1 MHARLKLIDVLKAM
15 VDVLSAERK
24 MQRSRSMSRT
34 SSSRSPAM
42 ISPSTSPSSS
52 SLRYDA
58 YEAPRVPSRRT
69 DRGSLEEEDGGD
81 DEAMSRT
88 MTAGDLALLADQVS
102 IGDFAYEMC

>member
-15 VDVLSAERK
+15 ADVLSAERN

-34 SSSRSPAM
+34 SSSRSPAI
-42 ISPSTSPSSS
+42 ISPLTSPSS

-58 YEAPRVPSRRT
+58 YEAPRVTSRRT

-102 IGDFAYEMC
+102 IGDFADEMR